1 MAGMRTGTINTPKKP
16 AVLLCPVC
24 GCRLAPNKGW
34 AAQFYEGYCS
44 RCDMPVETEIEYR
57 AVRQNKLKIKNKNE
71 RMKLKN
77 GY

>member
-1 MAGMRTGTINTPKKP
+1 MRKKQ

-24 GCRLAPNKGW
+24 GCRLTPNKGW
-34 AAQFYEGYCS
+34 AAQFYDGYCNH
-44 RCDMPVETEIEYR
+44 CDVPVETGIEYR
-57 AVRQNKLKIKNKNE
+57 AVRQNKVKIKNKNE